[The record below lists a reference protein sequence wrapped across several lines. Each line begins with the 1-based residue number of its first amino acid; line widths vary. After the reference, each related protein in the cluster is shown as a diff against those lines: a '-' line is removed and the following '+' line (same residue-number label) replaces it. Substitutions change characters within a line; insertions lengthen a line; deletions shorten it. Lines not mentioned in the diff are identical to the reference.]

1 VSRFGRVTG
10 ADFSCILWL
19 QGYRDCI
26 AWLLKNGKIP
36 YGVADADVSDT
47 ADSAGE
53 VPGWRR
59 KLQDTL
65 ASVQAQVTGCDC
77 CQVATTACLPWCL
90 QAPHRSLASWPEVD
104 SCS

>member
-1 VSRFGRVTG
+1 VGFR
-10 ADFSCILWL
+10 
-19 QGYRDCI
+19 YRDCI

-36 YGVADADVSDT
+36 YGVADADISDT

-65 ASVQAQVTGCDC
+65 ASVQAQVI
-77 CQVATTACLPWCL
+77 CLCF
-90 QAPHRSLASWPEVD
+90 
-104 SCS
+104 